1 MSERIR
7 VHHVVVLVIGAL
19 SMLGAQPR
27 AEQPRR
33 AVAARQYVSETP
45 QELWDLFRPGSSLT
59 SLQKKVLWKSKF
71 KGNWVRW
78 SGDVGE
84 VRKTLWIYS
93 VTFDY
98 GGGATVLVT
107 FPAKWKAVLLRLVR
121 GENFRYEAK
130 LGGYH
135 ETLGGFNLSDGE
147 PVK

>member
-59 SLQKKVLWKSKF
+59 SLQKKALWKSKF

-78 SGDVGE
+78 SGEVGD

-98 GGGATVLVT
+98 GGGATASVN
-107 FPAKWKAVLLRLVR
+107 FPAKWKAILLRLVR

-130 LGGYH
+130 LVSYH
-135 ETLGGFNLSDGE
+135 EVLGGFSLSDGE